1 MPEGYL
7 MQPLLQVRDLSVGYC
22 SDGGRRSVAVDDL
35 TFDIAA
41 GEAVGLLGESGCGK
55 TTLGL
60 TLLGL
65 LPTAGRV
72 ASGSVIFRET
82 DLLTLKER
90 ELQKVRG
97 AWISMV
103 YQEPG
108 MALNPVI
115 RVDDQIAEVLRA
127 HRPLSL
133 ARTKEEVKVLLKQV
147 GFTADSGISEA
158 YPHQLS
164 GGQKQRVVIAQ
175 AIACHPALIIADEPT
190 SALDAV
196 TQIEI
201 LTLLKTLQ
209 AKLQMA
215 LLLISHD
222 PGELE
227 QVVDRVLVMY
237 AGRLVEEGPINQ
249 VMRRPLHPYSRGLL
263 QARMSSVPAENHK
276 QLLPVI
282 PGETPDLAGLPLGCA
297 FEPRCPDG
305 KNLCRIHRPQE
316 FRPEASRRVACFNYA
331 H

>member
-1 MPEGYL
+1 MPEGSL
-7 MQPLLQVRDLSVGYC
+7 MELLLQVRDLAVGYW
-22 SDGGRRSVAVDDL
+22 SDGGRTSVAVDDL
-35 TFDIAA
+35 SFDIAA

-60 TLLGL
+60 TLLRL
-65 LPTAGRV
+65 LPRAGYVR
-72 ASGSVIFRET
+72 SGSVTFMGI
-82 DLLTLKER
+82 DLQALCER
-90 ELQKVRG
+90 ELQKIRG

-108 MALNPVI
+108 VALNPVI
-115 RVDDQIAEVLRA
+115 RVGDQIAEVLRA

-133 ARTKEEVKVLLKQV
+133 ARAKEEVKALLTQV
-147 GFTADSGISEA
+147 GFAADSGISEA

-209 AKLQMA
+209 AKLRMA

-237 AGRLVEEGPINQ
+237 AGRLVEEGPTNQ
-249 VMRRPLHPYSRGLL
+249 VMRSPLHPYSRGLL

-282 PGETPDLAGLPLGCA
+282 PGEPPDLAGLPSGCA

-305 KNLCRIHRPQE
+305 KSLCRTLKPQE
-316 FRPEASRRVACFNYA
+316 FRTEASRRVACFNYA

>member
-1 MPEGYL
+1 
-7 MQPLLQVRDLSVGYC
+7 MQPLLDVRDLTVGYC
-22 SDGGRRSVAVDDL
+22 SDEGPPSVAVDDL
-35 TFDIAA
+35 SFDIAV

-72 ASGSVIFRET
+72 ARGSVIFRET
-82 DLLTLKER
+82 DLLTLRER
-90 ELQKVRG
+90 ELQKIRG
-97 AWISMV
+97 AGISMV

-115 RVDDQIAEVLRA
+115 RVGDQIAEVLRA
-127 HRPLSL
+127 HSPLSL
-133 ARTKEEVKVLLKQV
+133 ARSREEAMVLLTQV
-147 GFTADSGISEA
+147 GFAADSRIDQA

-164 GGQKQRVVIAQ
+164 GGQKQKVVIAQ
-175 AIACHPALIIADEPT
+175 AIACHPALIVADEPT
-190 SALDAV
+190 TALDAV
-196 TQIEI
+196 TQTEI

-209 AKLQMA
+209 AKLQLA

-222 PGELE
+222 PGQLE

-237 AGRLVEEGPINQ
+237 AGRLIEEGPTNR

-263 QARMSSVPAENHK
+263 QARVSSVPAENHK
-276 QLLPVI
+276 QPLRVI
-282 PGETPDLAGLPLGCA
+282 PGEPPDLAGLPMGCA
-297 FEPRCPDG
+297 FEARCPDG
-305 KNLCRIHRPQE
+305 KGLCRTHKPQD
-316 FRPEASRRVACFNYA
+316 FQPEASRRVACFNYA